1 MISLTFAQSIAR
13 GVKNLKEILDF
24 RLSTLLFFQQYQSE
38 GVEKLK
44 KSDKFKNLVV
54 AYFNFCSIHSEGINF
69 SLGQLNILR
78 TFYIPSVVAKNGKLR
93 ERTFVPGLD
102 GTAQPVSKAKIGRSN
117 NDTYV
122 QSQVEWEP
130 IHRN

>member
-1 MISLTFAQSIAR
+1 MKNI
-13 GVKNLKEILDF
+13 KNLQIIPLNPF
-24 RLSTLLFFQQYQSE
+24 NFCPIHSE

-78 TFYIPSVVAKNGKLR
+78 IFYISSAVAKNGKLR
-93 ERTFVPGLD
+93 KRTFVPDLD

-117 NDTYV
+117 NDTCV
-122 QSQVEWEP
+122 QSQVEWQP

>member
-1 MISLTFAQSIAR
+1 MKNI
-13 GVKNLKEILDF
+13 KNLQIIPLNPF
-24 RLSTLLFFQQYQSE
+24 NFCPIHSE

-78 TFYIPSVVAKNGKLR
+78 TFYIPFAAQKRQATWTDICSRFRRYGATRIEGKDR
-93 ERTFVPGLD
+93 
-102 GTAQPVSKAKIGRSN
+102 QK
-117 NDTYV
+117 
-122 QSQVEWEP
+122 Q
-130 IHRN
+130 